1 MKHAKVSRAN
11 PALVTCAID
20 CSGSMDG
27 SHAHR
32 HAFAAINALRKHARA
47 KRQQV
52 RLVVIGFSGGAK
64 TEYNGWCENFPGIKR
79 MGGTSQTH
87 LKEACDQVGV
97 EYDNHVKN
105 HCNDGNP
112 LVNVLMFTDG
122 SHSPGLDNKY
132 ADSGISLGN
141 NKWGEKTPDGWI
153 KRIADLENVLLG
165 VIDYSGKLPQ
175 FPLPTLKIPYKKVT
189 CASVLEKSML
199 QRAYARDLTV
209 PPPPGQ
215 SLEDVFGPIQNLV
228 GRRFIVSSKA
238 IKKNPQ
244 VTSAFVRLGTA
255 STFAGANTNTG
266 GNIGGA
272 GPPMPPDD
280 TDFTSRL
287 ESSWGEGE

>member
-1 MKHAKVSRAN
+1 MKHAKVSRSN
-11 PALVTCAID
+11 PALVICVID
-20 CSGSMDG
+20 CSKSMDG

-32 HAFAAINALRKHARA
+32 HAFAAINALRKHARG

-52 RLVVIGFSGGAK
+52 RLDVFGFSGGAHPS
-64 TEYNGWCENFPGIKR
+64 EYNGWCEDFTGIRR
-79 MGGTSQTH
+79 MGGSDETH

-97 EYDNHVKN
+97 EYDKHVKN
-105 HCNDGNP
+105 HCNDDNP

-122 SHSPGLDNKY
+122 SHTPGLDIKR
-132 ADSGISLGN
+132 ADSGVALGD
-141 NKWGEKTPDGWI
+141 NKWADRTPDGWI

-175 FPLPTLKIPYKKVT
+175 FPLPTLEIPYRKVT

-199 QRAYARDLTV
+199 QRSYARDLTV

-215 SLEDVFGPIQNLV
+215 SLEEVFGPIQNLE

-238 IKKNPQ
+238 IKGNPQ
-244 VTSAFVRLGTA
+244 VTSAFVRLGTV
-255 STFAGANTNTG
+255 STFAGANTG
-266 GNIGGA
+266 ANIGGA

-280 TDFTSRL
+280 TDFTSKFK
-287 ESSWGEGE
+287 SSRGEEG

>member
-1 MKHAKVSRAN
+1 MKHATPSRAN
-11 PALVTCAID
+11 PALVICAID
-20 CSGSMDG
+20 CSKSMDG

-32 HAFAAINALRKHARA
+32 HAFAAINALRKHARN
-47 KRQQV
+47 KEHQV

-64 TEYNGWCENFPGIKR
+64 TEYNGWCEDFLGIKR
-79 MGGTSQTH
+79 MGGSDQTH

-97 EYDNHVKN
+97 EYDKHVKN
-105 HCNDGNP
+105 HCNDDNP

-122 SHSPGLDNKY
+122 SHTPGLDNKL
-132 ADSGISLGN
+132 ADSGQYLGP
-141 NKWGEKTPDGWI
+141 NKWAEMTPDGWI

-199 QRAYARDLTV
+199 QRAYARDLTM

-215 SLEDVFGPIQNLV
+215 SLEEVFGPIQNLE

-238 IKKNPQ
+238 IKDNPQ

-255 STFAGANTNTG
+255 STFAGAN
-266 GNIGGA
+266 IGGA
-272 GPPMPPDD
+272 GPTMPPFD
-280 TDFTSRL
+280 TDFTSKF